1 MRRFMSQFPR
11 ECQRSALVGHGV
23 ANTRLLAEGCFMLGR
38 AIMSQREIPTIA
50 ITALVF
56 GLDPLTPT
64 GVAVGVL

>member
-1 MRRFMSQFPR
+1 
-11 ECQRSALVGHGV
+11 
-23 ANTRLLAEGCFMLGR
+23 
-38 AIMSQREIPTIA
+38 MSQREIPTIA